1 MRRAAR
7 LTAICGCMAVLGG
20 CGGEDTAKKV
30 EKAVDPVAEAAEK
43 TTAQGGA
50 RIVGEMVMKGQT
62 GPEIPMTI
70 NGEISFE
77 EQALQMRM
85 NIGQIKGA
93 TQAEMAAGRREG
105 GFPIEFVQTPDEV
118 FVSTGQLREKG
129 KKDGVEWIR
138 IDLEELD
145 EEAGLDLQRANQFSE
160 VNPDAMLRFLR
171 TTADARKTGTATVRG
186 EQTDRYEGTIDLRR
200 YPELVP
206 EKDRAAARR
215 TADLMV
221 KQWGGPTQRLSV
233 FINQDGLI
241 VRERMPM
248 SFQDAGE
255 TVKATLVMDMVDL
268 GGGQEIE
275 LPGKDE
281 TMDVTDQAADR
292 FGK

>member
-20 CGGEDTAKKV
+20 CGAEDTAKKA

-43 TTAQGGA
+43 TAAQGGA
-50 RIVGEMVMKGQT
+50 RIVGEMKMKGET
-62 GPEIPMTI
+62 GPVVPMTI

-77 EQALQMRM
+77 EQALQMRLNM
-85 NIGQIKGA
+85 GPVKGV
-93 TQAEMAAGRREG
+93 TQAEMAGVRREA
-105 GFPIEFVQTPDEV
+105 GFPVELVQTPDEV

-138 IDLEELD
+138 LDLEELD
-145 EEAGLDLQRANQFSE
+145 EEANLDLQRANQFSE

-186 EQTDRYEGTIDLRR
+186 EQVDRYEGTIDLRR
-200 YPELVP
+200 YPEMVP
-206 EKDRAAARR
+206 EKDKEAARR

-221 KQWGGPTQRLSV
+221 KQWGGPTQRLAV
-233 FINQDGLI
+233 FINRDGLI

-248 SFQDAGE
+248 SFKEAGE
-255 TVKATLVMDMVDL
+255 TVKAMLVMDMVDL
-268 GGGQEIE
+268 GSGQEIE